1 MTAVALALLTA
12 LALTGCTMV
21 SPAPIPAPA
30 MTSDAVALAAATKT
44 YAAYLKASDE
54 IYHDGGAGTDR
65 IQPYM
70 TPSAYKNASSSFG
83 LLRDRG
89 WHTTGASTFTDFRLE
104 HFTSKT
110 VSAFL
115 CSDVSKVRVL
125 DKKGTDVTPASRS
138 EVLPLQV
145 TFKVDGSALQL
156 DTSETWA
163 GEDFC

>member
-12 LALTGCTMV
+12 AALAGCTTA
-21 SPAPIPAPA
+21 SPAPTPTTAI
-30 MTSDAVALAAATKT
+30 TSDAEALAAATKT

-54 IYHDGGAGTDR
+54 IFHDGGAGTER

-89 WHTTGASTFTDFRLE
+89 WHTRGASTFTDFRLE

-125 DKKGTDVTPASRS
+125 DKKGMDVTPASRS
-138 EVLPLQV
+138 KVLPLQV
-145 TFKVDGSALQL
+145 TFKVDGPSLLL

-163 GEDFC
+163 